1 MVFVFHSSASSIGN
15 AVLIRLH
22 RMFPQQNAM
31 GFSEY
36 KATRQ
41 LCVSSDHFRRFR
53 AQFWEGSR
61 RIWGKV
67 PELLG
72 KGPVRVQSS
81 INSGNDSNF
90 VPNKIS
96 LLGISLEPLN
106 QTFAFLES
114 EDSDLAKAASSGIGD
129 WGVGLVC
136 FTSLHATGYLQQIL

>member
-1 MVFVFHSSASSIGN
+1 MVFVFHSSASSTGN

-61 RIWGKV
+61 LIWGEV

-72 KGPVRVQSS
+72 KGPVRV
-81 INSGNDSNF
+81 
-90 VPNKIS
+90 P
-96 LLGISLEPLN
+96 
-106 QTFAFLES
+106 
-114 EDSDLAKAASSGIGD
+114 KAASTRGMIQIQNLAVGD
-129 WGVGLVC
+129 
-136 FTSLHATGYLQQIL
+136 IP